1 MIGNSRRVDSRQ
13 LGVDHRLPEL
23 IARYRASE
31 YQRPVAEHT
40 REAFAWLCD
49 QVNLVEHR
57 LLLDSGCGT
66 GASTRHLAGEETAD
80 PALLDVPPTL
90 FIGVDQSAARLR
102 SEQWGGPGRQTGNV
116 ILLRAELTDFWR
128 LLAGAGV
135 RLAHHYVLY
144 PNPWPKPSQLQRRW
158 HAHPAFAAVL
168 ELGGRLTLRTN
179 WAAYAD
185 EFAAALSAYGHS
197 GAKATRISPDPPM
210 SPFENKYL
218 ASGHPLYGVCYDLG

>member
-1 MIGNSRRVDSRQ
+1 MIGNSRRIDSSQ
-13 LGVDHRLPEL
+13 LGVDHRLTDL
-23 IARYRASE
+23 IARYRVSE
-31 YQRPVAEHT
+31 YLKPVAEHT
-40 REAFAWLCD
+40 RDAFEWLCD
-49 QVNLVEHR
+49 QADLSQHQ

-66 GASTRHLAGEETAD
+66 GASTRHLSGGVAAD
-80 PALLDVPPTL
+80 PALGDQAPTL

-102 SEQWGGPGRQTGNV
+102 SEQWDAPGQRDGDV

-128 LLAGAGV
+128 LLAEASV
-135 RLAHHYVLY
+135 RLAHHYFLY

-179 WAAYAD
+179 WAAYAE
-185 EFAAALSAYGHS
+185 EFAAALDAYGHP